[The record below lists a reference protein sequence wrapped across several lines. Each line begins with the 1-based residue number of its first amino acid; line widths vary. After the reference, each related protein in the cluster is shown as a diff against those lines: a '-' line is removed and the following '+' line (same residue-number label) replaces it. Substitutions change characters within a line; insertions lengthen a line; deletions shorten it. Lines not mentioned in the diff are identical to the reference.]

1 MMSGLTRMTLNEMRL
16 FLREPVAV
24 FFGVFFPS
32 LLVVI
37 LGSIPAFRV
46 PIRDLGGLRVVDLY
60 VPISIALSLALLAL
74 TALPSY
80 LGTYREKGI
89 LRRLAVT
96 PMPPARLLLAQ
107 LLTNLVMAIV
117 SVALLLTVAR
127 ILFDVALPRQIIG
140 YSVAFLLAAAA
151 LFAMGLFVAA
161 IAPSGRSAP
170 SIGMLLYFPIMFF
183 AGLYVPRAA
192 MPPSLQRIGDYTP
205 LGAGVQALQ
214 DSMTGLW
221 PQPLHL
227 AVMAAYVIVFGV
239 AAARLFRWE

>member
-1 MMSGLTRMTLNEMRL
+1 MSALSKMTWSEIKL
-16 FLREPVAV
+16 FVREPVAV
-24 FFGVFFPS
+24 FFAVLFPT

-37 LGSIPAFRV
+37 LGCVPAFRV
-46 PIRDLGGLRVVDLY
+46 PHKDLGGLRVVDLY

-117 SVALLLTVAR
+117 SVALLLAVAR
-127 ILFDVALPRQIIG
+127 IIFDVALPRQIIG
-140 YSVAFLLAAAA
+140 YTVAFLLAAAA

-170 SIGMLLYFPIMFF
+170 SIGMILYFPIMFF

-192 MPPSLQRIGDYTP
+192 MPASLQHIGDFTP

>member
-1 MMSGLTRMTLNEMRL
+1 MSALSRMTWNEMKL
-16 FLREPVAV
+16 FLREP
-24 FFGVFFPS
+24 FGVFFAVLFPT

-37 LGSIPAFRV
+37 LGSIPGFRE
-46 PIRDLGGLRVVDLY
+46 PSKDLGGVRVIDLY

-107 LLTNLVMAIV
+107 LLTNLLMAIV
-117 SVALLLTVAR
+117 AVGLLIAVAR
-127 ILFDVALPRQIIG
+127 IVFDVAVPRQVAG
-140 YSVAFLLAAAA
+140 YIVAFVLATAA
-151 LFAMGLFVAA
+151 LFAIGLLVAA
-161 IAPSGRSAP
+161 LAPSGRAAP
-170 SIGMLLYFPIMFF
+170 SIGMILYFPIMFF
-183 AGLYVPRAA
+183 AGLWIPRAA
-192 MPPSLQRIGDYTP
+192 MPPTLRHISDFTP

-214 DSMTGLW
+214 DAATGAW

-227 AVMAAYVIVFGV
+227 AVLAAYVVVFGV
-239 AAARLFRWE
+239 AAVRLFRWE

>member
-1 MMSGLTRMTLNEMRL
+1 MMSGLMKMTWNEIRL

-24 FFGVFFPS
+24 FFGVLFPS

-37 LGSIPAFRV
+37 LGSIPSFRV
-46 PIRDLGGLRVVDLY
+46 PSKDLGGLRVIDLY

-74 TALPSY
+74 TAMPSY

-107 LLTNLVMAIV
+107 LLTNLLMAIV
-117 SVALLLTVAR
+117 AVALLIAVGR
-127 ILFDVALPRQIIG
+127 IAFDVAVPRQMVG
-140 YSVAFLLAAAA
+140 YVVAFLLAAAA
-151 LFAMGLFVAA
+151 LFAMGLLVAA
-161 IAPSGRSAP
+161 VAPSGRSAP
-170 SIGMLLYFPIMFF
+170 SIGLILYFPIMFF
-183 AGLYVPRAA
+183 AGLYVPIAV
-192 MPPSLQRIGDYTP
+192 MPPSLQHISDFTP

-214 DSMTGLW
+214 DAAGGAW

-239 AAARLFRWE
+239 AAARLFR

>member
-1 MMSGLTRMTLNEMRL
+1 MAGLYKMTWNEIKL
-16 FLREPVAV
+16 FLREPV
-24 FFGVFFPS
+24 GVFFALLLPA

-46 PIRDLGGLRVVDLY
+46 PIKDLGGLRVVDLY

-74 TALPSY
+74 TAMPAN

-107 LLTNLVMAIV
+107 LLTQLLMAIV
-117 SVALLLTVAR
+117 AVALVIAVGR
-127 ILFDVALPRQIIG
+127 IAFDVAVPRQIVG
-140 YSVAFLLAAAA
+140 YVVAFLLAAAA
-151 LFAMGLFVAA
+151 LFAMGLLVAA
-161 IAPSGRSAP
+161 LAPSGRSAP
-170 SIGMLLYFPIMFF
+170 SIGLILYFPIMFF

-192 MPPSLQRIGDYTP
+192 MPLTLRQIGDFTP

-214 DSMTGLW
+214 DAMAGAW

-227 AVMAAYVIVFGV
+227 VVMAAYVIVFGV

>member
-1 MMSGLTRMTLNEMRL
+1 MSALSKMTWNEVKL

-24 FFGVFFPS
+24 FFTVLFPT

-37 LGSIPAFRV
+37 LGCIPSFRV
-46 PIRDLGGLRVVDLY
+46 PSKELGGLRVVDLY

-74 TALPSY
+74 TAMPSY
-80 LGTYREKGI
+80 LGMYREKGI
-89 LRRLAVT
+89 LRRLGVT

-107 LLTNLVMAIV
+107 MITHLIMAIV
-117 SVALLLTVAR
+117 AVALVIAVSR
-127 ILFDVALPRQIIG
+127 IAFDVAMPQQIIG
-140 YSVAFLLAAAA
+140 YTVAFLFAAAA
-151 LFAMGLFVAA
+151 LFAMGLLVAA
-161 IAPSGRSAP
+161 IVPSGKSAP
-170 SIGMLLYFPIMFF
+170 SIGMILYFPIMFF

-192 MPPSLQRIGDYTP
+192 MPLSLQHIGDFTP

-214 DSMTGLW
+214 DSMAGLW

-227 AVMAAYVIVFGV
+227 VVMAAYVIVFGV